1 MRFPLKIGRFQQMRK
16 TSERYLLTQLS
27 CCQCE
32 LRGAQYLVMETYVTT
47 FPFPKKALL
56 WPVLK
61 KKLNCDVDITS
72 QDDMNQVHKYIERLK
87 NRKGAGE

>member
-1 MRFPLKIGRFQQMRK
+1 MSLPFHFLKRHYYGQF
-16 TSERYLLTQLS
+16 L
-27 CCQCE
+27 
-32 LRGAQYLVMETYVTT
+32 
-47 FPFPKKALL
+47 
-56 WPVLK
+56 

>member
-1 MRFPLKIGRFQQMRK
+1 MSLPFHFLKRHYYGQ
-16 TSERYLLTQLS
+16 
-27 CCQCE
+27 
-32 LRGAQYLVMETYVTT
+32 
-47 FPFPKKALL
+47 
-56 WPVLK
+56 LK